1 MTTAAELET
10 WVREELSLDEAQ
22 TVEIREMPGTDP
34 RCSPIVTVVAIGGAA
49 GTVAAGGAG
58 GTVATGGAADTVAV
72 GAPAGA
78 EAYSFHIER
87 PLDEL
92 VRMDLVAALAFGGGH

>member
-10 WVREELSLDEAQ
+10 WVREELSLDDTQ
-22 TVEIREMPGTDP
+22 SVEIREMPGTDP

-49 GTVAAGGAG
+49 GTVAIGGPA
-58 GTVATGGAADTVAV
+58 GTVAIGGPAGTVAV
-72 GAPAGA
+72 EAAAGA
-78 EAYSFHIER
+78 EAYAFHIER